1 MRLRRAGRL
10 VSALSLGLFL
20 LSALLSACAQ
30 DTSAAADRAH
40 HAQARLDQEMQ
51 SARTHL
57 HVPDGLLQPIID
69 QERTLTAGTR
79 SSTEKAYQDA
89 ATGYSK
95 LYDQVVAIEH
105 MTPQQARTQAQK
117 DMQRFTTS
125 LQHVQDAGFVEA
137 AQYQQGLQKA
147 QQQLDAAATTTDYF
161 TADGFIQAQTAA
173 VEKIEPVYQQIQAL
187 NAQVDARNT
196 ALGVAAPAPLPLQ
209 CARGSNEA
217 YFWPNPLVSLP
228 PSPAAQAFALPYQ
241 QWPAD
246 DLARFRAASSAEQYD
261 ALSTLI
267 SAQTMQLTADA
278 AVAAPAEAQRL
289 VQAFQADVQTYQ
301 QSDGKDGSFQRQ
313 AAQDAQALA
322 AAKTPADYA
331 ALAQTLQLHRQAF
344 ALPLV
349 QAQTQHD
356 LQTLQ
361 QLVNKAQAIQTI
373 DPSNNLPYPDGY
385 EYAASTTGIGDA
397 RDRLAAAKT
406 QEDFQLVDNELQM
419 FITNIQAMLKN
430 LDDSTP
436 SDQPHQTDLS
446 LLQHYGITGTRVVVV
461 SLREQE
467 ARMYDNGKLV
477 KTSQVTTGNPELPSP
492 PGIHCVFAKLAD
504 YMDISPFPK
513 SSPFYYQPTHINF
526 GMYYSDYGYIVHDA
540 WWRNSFGKYTNLP
553 HYDPIAFNNGS
564 HGCVNFPLDTMTW
577 LYPWAQIGTPVLV
590 Y

>member
-1 MRLRRAGRL
+1 MAYMKWMAQMDLLWRRMRPRRAGRL
-10 VSALSLGLFL
+10 VSLLSLGLLL

-40 HAQARLDQEMQ
+40 QAQARLDQEMQ
-51 SARTHL
+51 TARTHL
-57 HVPDGLLQPIID
+57 HVPDGLLQPIVD
-69 QERTLTAGTR
+69 QEHTLTVGTKPG
-79 SSTEKAYQDA
+79 TVKAYQDA
-89 ATGYSK
+89 ATDYAH

-105 MTPQQARTQAQK
+105 MTPQQAQAQAQK
-117 DMQRFTTS
+117 DMQRFTAS

-187 NAQVDARNT
+187 NAQVDARNI

-301 QSDGKDGSFQRQ
+301 QSGGKDGSFQRQ

-356 LQTLQ
+356 L
-361 QLVNKAQAIQTI
+361 
-373 DPSNNLPYPDGY
+373 
-385 EYAASTTGIGDA
+385 
-397 RDRLAAAKT
+397 
-406 QEDFQLVDNELQM
+406 
-419 FITNIQAMLKN
+419 
-430 LDDSTP
+430 
-436 SDQPHQTDLS
+436 
-446 LLQHYGITGTRVVVV
+446 
-461 SLREQE
+461 
-467 ARMYDNGKLV
+467 
-477 KTSQVTTGNPELPSP
+477 
-492 PGIHCVFAKLAD
+492 
-504 YMDISPFPK
+504 
-513 SSPFYYQPTHINF
+513 
-526 GMYYSDYGYIVHDA
+526 
-540 WWRNSFGKYTNLP
+540 
-553 HYDPIAFNNGS
+553 
-564 HGCVNFPLDTMTW
+564 
-577 LYPWAQIGTPVLV
+577 
-590 Y
+590 

>member
-1 MRLRRAGRL
+1 MRPRRAGRL
-10 VSALSLGLFL
+10 VSALSLALFL
-20 LSALLSACAQ
+20 LSALLSACAP

-40 HAQARLDQEMQ
+40 HAQTRLDQEMQ
-51 SARTHL
+51 TARTHV
-57 HVPDGLLQPIID
+57 HVPDSLLQPIVD
-69 QERTLTAGTR
+69 QEHTLAVSTKSG
-79 SSTEKAYQDA
+79 TEKAYQDA

-95 LYDQVVAIEH
+95 LYDKVIAIEH
-105 MTPQQARTQAQK
+105 MTPRQARAQAQA
-117 DMQRFTTS
+117 DLQRFTTS
-125 LQHVQDAGFVEA
+125 LQHVRDAGFVEA

-147 QQQLDAAATTTDYF
+147 QQQLDAATTTTDYF

-173 VEKIEPVYQQIQAL
+173 VEKIEPVYQQLQAL
-187 NAQVDARNT
+187 SALVDARNT
-196 ALGVAAPAPLPLQ
+196 ALGVAAPSPLPLQ

-217 YFWPNPLVSLP
+217 YYWPNPLITLP
-228 PSPAAQAFALPYQ
+228 SSSASQALTLPYQ

-246 DLARFRAASSAEQYD
+246 DLARFRAASSAAQYD

-267 SAQTMQLTADA
+267 NAQTMQLTADA
-278 AVAAPAEAQRL
+278 AVAAPVEAQRL

-301 QSDGKDGSFQRQ
+301 RNGGKDGSFQQQ

-331 ALAQTLQLHRQAF
+331 ALAQAAGQHRQAF

-356 LQTLQ
+356 IQTLQ

-385 EYAASTTGIGDA
+385 EYASPATGIGDA
-397 RDRLAAAKT
+397 RDRLATAKT

-446 LLQHYGITGTRVVVV
+446 LMQHYGITGTRVVVV

-577 LYPWAQIGTPVLV
+577 LYPWAQVGTPVLV

>member
-1 MRLRRAGRL
+1 MRPRRAGRL
-10 VSALSLGLFL
+10 VSLLSLGLLL

-40 HAQARLDQEMQ
+40 QAQARLDQEMQ
-51 SARTHL
+51 TARTHL
-57 HVPDGLLQPIID
+57 HVPDGLLQPIVD
-69 QERTLTAGTR
+69 QEHTLTVGTKPG
-79 SSTEKAYQDA
+79 TVKAYQDA
-89 ATGYSK
+89 ATDYAH

-105 MTPQQARTQAQK
+105 MTPQQAQAQAQK
-117 DMQRFTTS
+117 DMQRFTAS
-125 LQHVQDAGFVEA
+125 LQHVQDQGFVEA

-147 QQQLDAAATTTDYF
+147 QQQLDAATTTTDYF

-187 NAQVDARNT
+187 NALVDTRNT
-196 ALGVAAPAPLPLQ
+196 ALGIAAPAPLPLQ

-217 YFWPNPLVSLP
+217 FFWPSPLVTLP
-228 PSPAAQAFALPYQ
+228 TASQALTLPYQ

-261 ALSTLI
+261 ALSALI
-267 SAQTMQLTADA
+267 NAQTMQLTADV
-278 AVAAPAEAQRL
+278 AVAAPVEAQRL

-301 QSDGKDGSFQRQ
+301 QDGGKDSSFQQQ
-313 AAQDAQALA
+313 ATRDAQALA
-322 AAKTPADYA
+322 AAKAPTDYTT
-331 ALAQTLQLHRQAF
+331 LAQTVQQHRQAF

-349 QAQTQHD
+349 QAETQHD

-361 QLVNKAQAIQTI
+361 QFVNKAQAIQTI

-397 RDRLAAAKT
+397 RDRLAAAHT

-430 LDDSTP
+430 LNDSTP

-564 HGCVNFPLDTMTW
+564 HGCVNFPLDSMGW
-577 LYPWAQIGTPVLV
+577 LYQWAQIGTPVLV

>member
-1 MRLRRAGRL
+1 M
-10 VSALSLGLFL
+10 LSLALLL

-30 DTSAAADRAH
+30 DTSATADRAH
-40 HAQARLDQEMQ
+40 QAQARLDQEMQ
-51 SARTHL
+51 AARAHL
-57 HVPDGLLQPIID
+57 HVPDGLLQPIVD
-69 QERTLTAGTR
+69 QERTLTAGTK
-79 SSTEKAYQDA
+79 SGTEKAFQDA

-105 MTPQQARTQAQK
+105 MTPLQASDQAQA
-117 DMQRFTTS
+117 DLRRFTAS
-125 LQHVQDAGFVEA
+125 LQHVQDQGFVEA
-137 AQYQQGLQKA
+137 AQYQPGLQKA
-147 QQQLDAAATTTDYF
+147 KQQLAAATTITDYF

-173 VEKIEPVYQQIQAL
+173 VEKIEPVFKQLQAL
-187 NAQVDARNT
+187 SAQVDARNT

-217 YFWPNPLVSLP
+217 FFWPNPLVTLP
-228 PSPAAQAFALPYQ
+228 SAAQAFTLPYQ

-246 DLARFRAASSAEQYD
+246 DLARFRAASSADQYD
-261 ALSTLI
+261 ALSSLI

-289 VQAFQADVQTYQ
+289 VQAFQADAQTYQ
-301 QSDGKDGSFQRQ
+301 QDGGKDGSFQQQ
-313 AAQDAQALA
+313 AAQDAKTLA
-322 AAKTPADYA
+322 AAKTPADYV
-331 ALAQTLQLHRQAF
+331 ALAQAVQQHRQAL

-361 QLVNKAQAIQTI
+361 QFVNQAQAIQTI

-419 FITNIQAMLKN
+419 FITNIQAMLQN
-430 LDDSTP
+430 LNDPTP
-436 SDQPHQTDLS
+436 SDQPHQTDRTLM
-446 LLQHYGITGTRVVVV
+446 QHYGITGTRVVVV